1 MVLTDLLKAWE
12 AKLQTPPC
20 RLRSIGGT
28 PGRKFETKDKWSE
41 LRRRLREPKP
51 KPWVLASEVTRTA
64 PQGED
69 LDCAVHAINNSLQLS
84 GEDGITNAM
93 VQDISQQ
100 LVALN
105 HLKVARQENFATME
119 INQVL
124 QVLCRCYF
132 CPFLLF
138 SMSSS
143 GTLRI

>member
-28 PGRKFETKDKWSE
+28 PGRKFKTKDKWDE
-41 LRRRLREPKP
+41 LRARLREP

-100 LVALN
+100 QQTSHTRGIA
-105 HLKVARQENFATME
+105 FASMT
-119 INQVL
+119 NS
-124 QVLCRCYF
+124 CRPSLDHSQGLIAVDLGVIWSQCS
-132 CPFLLF
+132 L
-138 SMSSS
+138 
-143 GTLRI
+143 